1 MDKIKRQ
8 HNPNLRNILL
18 CQLGQQAGETI
29 LTRCF
34 MWAWWIVNIPVAL
47 FVLFLAA
54 I

>member
-18 CQLGQQAGETI
+18 CQLGQQAGETMF
-29 LTRCF
+29 TRF
-34 MWAWWIVNIPVAL
+34 WMWAWWIVNIPVAL